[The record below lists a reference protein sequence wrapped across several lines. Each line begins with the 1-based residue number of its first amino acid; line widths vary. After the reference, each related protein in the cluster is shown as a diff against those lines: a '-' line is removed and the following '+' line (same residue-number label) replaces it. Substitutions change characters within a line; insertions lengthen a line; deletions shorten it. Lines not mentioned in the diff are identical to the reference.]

1 MTSAHRND
9 RPYVLCTEVTN
20 RMNKSDV
27 DRKLRLDTAAM
38 AKGNGMSWTTLI
50 RALLVAYRDGL
61 IHVDPPVTQPGV
73 VTLQQP
79 EA

>member
-1 MTSAHRND
+1 MTSATRTD
-9 RPYVLCTEVTN
+9 RPYALCTEATN

-73 VTLQQP
+73 VTIKQD
-79 EA
+79 A